1 MLVDSTSEVGR
12 SADLTKSVQ
21 LHGRARV
28 LGVVTVG
35 LILRLEDFLGWWL
48 NPDEGIYFSTVTQP
62 SRQAFCAEVG
72 SQAHPPLYFLILRW
86 VRYLTQDSAALRLLA
101 PASGVGAPDGDRTI
115 GRACSARRRKMPRPA
130 VRPRS

>member
-1 MLVDSTSEVGR
+1 MVR

-21 LHGRARV
+21 LHGRALV
-28 LGVVTVG
+28 LGVVAVG
-35 LILRLEDFLGWWL
+35 LILRLEDFFGWWL

-62 SRQAFCAEVG
+62 SRQAFWAEVG

-86 VRYLTQDSAALRLLA
+86 VGYLTQDFAALRFLA
-101 PASGVGAPDGDRTI
+101 LASGVGAADGDRTI
-115 GRACSARRRKMPRPA
+115 GRARSARGREMPRPA